1 MLCIPKNTG
10 NSRSQRKGWEPQ
22 RDCIGRRFIS
32 LSPSSFLREPKQEA
46 QDIVI
51 AFVCKAKGTSQK
63 QHLVLLINIFRGSYN
78 MSDSYTKLHRQWR
91 HTVILNVHM
100 GLNDTRLPVVSC
112 GIVEWNYQ
120 HVCACGG
127 CNAHSLQMEIRNCM
141 SKFPRFRAKLTKAGL
156 FRHTRVINRQAE
168 PV

>member
-1 MLCIPKNTG
+1 MLCIPKNTR

-22 RDCIGRRFIS
+22 RDCMGRRFIS
-32 LSPSSFLREPKQEA
+32 LSPSSFLGEPKQEA

-78 MSDSYTKLHRQWR
+78 MSDSYQTSP
-91 HTVILNVHM
+91 
-100 GLNDTRLPVVSC
+100 PVTSHCHFECTYGAECQASPRRVMSC

-120 HVCACGG
+120 HVCVEDATSI
-127 CNAHSLQMEIRNCM
+127 HYRW
-141 SKFPRFRAKLTKAGL
+141 KLETVWANFLGL
-156 FRHTRVINRQAE
+156 GPN
-168 PV
+168 

>member
-78 MSDSYTKLHRQWR
+78 MSDSYQTSPPVTSHCHFECGAECQAC
-91 HTVILNVHM
+91 
-100 GLNDTRLPVVSC
+100 LPVVSC

-120 HVCACGG
+120 HVCVCVA
-127 CNAHSLQMEIRNCM
+127 ADATRIHYRW
-141 SKFPRFRAKLTKAGL
+141 KLETVWANFLGL
-156 FRHTRVINRQAE
+156 GPN
-168 PV
+168 

>member
-1 MLCIPKNTG
+1 MGTT
-10 NSRSQRKGWEPQ
+10 Q

-32 LSPSSFLREPKQEA
+32 LSPSSFLGEPKQEEA

-78 MSDSYTKLHRQWR
+78 MSDSYQTSPPVTSHCHFECGAECQASPRRVMWYCGMKLS
-91 HTVILNVHM
+91 TCVCL
-100 GLNDTRLPVVSC
+100 C
-112 GIVEWNYQ
+112 G
-120 HVCACGG
+120 GG